1 MPRPPGHGPDFEVRR
16 QKIIDTAAELFA
28 RQGYAATSVND
39 LGRAVG
45 LAKGALYYY
54 IGSKENLLIEI
65 QSRVM
70 SPLLNRARQIAQVD
84 ADPLPRLRLLSES
97 LLTIIYRRLDHIWVY
112 EHDYRSLTGDELHTL
127 LSQRADFEHLITGL
141 LIEAADQGSFR
152 LVEPRLAT
160 LQFLN
165 LHNHTYQ
172 WVKPGGRWDPAY
184 LSREYCTTLFRGF
197 GAADD
202 ALRNAEEQAAAFK
215 RDRPELSLD
224 PEAAWEPAA
233 VGR

>member
-39 LGRAVG
+39 LGSAVG

-70 SPLLNRARQIAQVD
+70 APLLARARQIAEVD
-84 ADPLPRLRLLSES
+84 TDPLLRLRLLSES
-97 LLTIIYRRLDHIWVY
+97 LLTIIFHRLDHIWVY
-112 EHDYRSLTGDELHTL
+112 EHDYRSLSGKELETL

-141 LIEAADQGSFR
+141 LTEAAEQGGFR
-152 LVEPRLAT
+152 LAEPRLAT

-184 LSREYCTTLFRGF
+184 LSREYCATLFRGF
-197 GAADD
+197 GAADSD
-202 ALRNAEEQAAAFK
+202 LRDLDERATAFT
-215 RDRPELSLD
+215 RDRPELPLD
-224 PEAAWEPAA
+224 PEAAWEPAPVA
-233 VGR
+233 G

>member
-16 QKIIDTAAELFA
+16 QKIIDTAADMFA

-70 SPLLNRARQIAQVD
+70 LPLLNRARQVAELD
-84 ADPLPRLRLLSES
+84 EAPLLRLRLLSES
-97 LLTIIYRRLDHIWVY
+97 LLTIIFHRLDHIWVY
-112 EHDYRSLTGDELHTL
+112 EHDYRSLSGDELRTL
-127 LSQRADFEHLITGL
+127 LRQRFEFEQFVSRL
-141 LIEAADQGSFR
+141 LAEAAEQDSMR
-152 LVEPRLAT
+152 SIEPALAT

-172 WVKPGGRWDPAY
+172 WVRTDGPWDPTF
-184 LSREYCTTLFRGF
+184 LSREYCATLFRGF
-197 GAADD
+197 GVAESV
-202 ALRNAEEQAAAFK
+202 LRCVEERAEAF
-215 RDRPELSLD
+215 RRERPDLSLD
-224 PEAAWEPAA
+224 PEADWVPAP
-233 VGR
+233 VLD